1 MLLLISTFNIC
12 SEIFVCFVVLTAV
25 GGEHD
30 GNIEIGL
37 WVVTGLLIFMI
48 IEKIFPENGEDENSE
63 EPNSSVSI
71 SLKHLWFCVKL
82 LLTTVVNILLQLTVS
97 SLFYVSLN

>member
-1 MLLLISTFNIC
+1 MFA
-12 SEIFVCFVVLTAV
+12 CFVVLTAV

-48 IEKIFPENGEDENSE
+48 IEKIFPENSEDENSE
-63 EPNSSVSI
+63 ELNSSVSI
-71 SLKHLWFCVKL
+71 FLKFLWFFVKEWL
-82 LLTTVVNILLQLTVS
+82 TVVNVL
-97 SLFYVSLN
+97 